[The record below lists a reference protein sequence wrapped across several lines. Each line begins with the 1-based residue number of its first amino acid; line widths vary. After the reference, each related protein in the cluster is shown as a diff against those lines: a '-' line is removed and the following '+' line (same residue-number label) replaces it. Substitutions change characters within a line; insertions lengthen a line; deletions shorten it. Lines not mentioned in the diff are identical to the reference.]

1 MRLRK
6 RNKTNDHQ
14 LFKITLI
21 VGVANQASGLE
32 RILEALRHDP
42 TLIVIDTDEVRLRLL
57 SETNSYKDL
66 ATDILI
72 AEETPTSTDIKP
84 RKRKVVSTDIA
95 PKTARR
101 WSEAD
106 KALVQQL
113 RDKGMNANE
122 IALKVGRTR
131 TSVNQQLY
139 KMK

>member
-1 MRLRK
+1 
-6 RNKTNDHQ
+6 
-14 LFKITLI
+14 
-21 VGVANQASGLE
+21 VANQSSGLE

-42 TLIVIDTDEVRLRLL
+42 SLIVIDTDEVRLRLL

-72 AEETPTSTDIKP
+72 AEETPTASDIKP

-95 PKTARR
+95 PKTTRR

>member
-21 VGVANQASGLE
+21 VGVANQSSGLE

-42 TLIVIDTDEVRLRLL
+42 SLIVIDTDEVRLRLL

-72 AEETPTSTDIKP
+72 AEETPTATDIKP

-95 PKTARR
+95 PKTTRR

>member
-21 VGVANQASGLE
+21 VGVANQSSGLE

-72 AEETPTSTDIKP
+72 AEETPTATDIKP

-95 PKTARR
+95 PKTTRR